1 MRIEPRS
8 APGTPLATSCLN
20 DEPEARDLLSRDPRS
35 PESYFAKAREVD
47 ARVGPEERRIAA
59 SCLVG
64 GGEDASARLERF
76 LEEDGFVIT
85 TGQQPSL
92 FGGPLYGLYKGLTA
106 AALAR
111 RMEELLQRPVLPVF
125 WIASEDHD
133 WDEAR
138 TTHIIDV
145 GNDLQEVSLSP
156 REPGLDR
163 PLYQIPAGPEIIA
176 ALERFHSL
184 MPDTEF
190 LPYWR
195 DLLEAAYRPEISLAD
210 SYQAVLEAL
219 LGPYG
224 VFLVQSHNP
233 ELKARA
239 LPILLRE
246 LKECEAREVAQRANG
261 ASIEAAGFSL
271 QVPLIP
277 QATNVFLQGDTRRER
292 LFRDG
297 DGFRLRGSERKVSYA
312 ELEALGTEDPW
323 RLSPNVLLRPVIE
336 SVLFPTL
343 SYVAGPGEASYLPQT
358 APVFAGL
365 GIEMPV
371 IHPRVS
377 LAVVE
382 SKIDKVLTKFGLDFD
397 DMDVPPH
404 ELAGKLAREHV
415 PEDIQGALETL
426 KGSLGSDVQ
435 TLLDSVSSLDPTLG
449 GPVQVFRKQSFSL
462 LADVERKVVQS
473 LKRENE
479 VTLTQVAKAQGHLFP
494 DGQPQERVFSPFY
507 YLIRYDQAFLYAL
520 AQHAEAA
527 VLP

>member
-1 MRIEPRS
+1 
-8 APGTPLATSCLN
+8 
-20 DEPEARDLLSRDPRS
+20 
-35 PESYFAKAREVD
+35 
-47 ARVGPEERRIAA
+47 
-59 SCLVG
+59 
-64 GGEDASARLERF
+64 
-76 LEEDGFVIT
+76 
-85 TGQQPSL
+85 
-92 FGGPLYGLYKGLTA
+92 
-106 AALAR
+106 
-111 RMEELLQRPVLPVF
+111 
-125 WIASEDHD
+125 
-133 WDEAR
+133 
-138 TTHIIDV
+138 
-145 GNDLQEVSLSP
+145 
-156 REPGLDR
+156 
-163 PLYQIPAGPEIIA
+163 
-176 ALERFHSL
+176 
-184 MPDTEF
+184 MPNTEF

-195 DLLEAAYRPEISLAD
+195 DLLEAAYRPERSLAD

-219 LGPYG
+219 LGPAG
-224 VFLVQSHNP
+224 VFLVQSHHP

-246 LKECEAREVAQRANG
+246 LEECEAREVAQRANG
-261 ASIEAAGFSL
+261 ASIEAAGFLL

-277 QATNVFLQGDTRRER
+277 QATNVFVQGDTRRER

-297 DGFRLRGSERKVSYA
+297 AGFRLRGSERKVSYT

-336 SVLFPTL
+336 SALFPTL

-382 SKIDKVLTKFGLDFD
+382 SKIDKVLTKLGLDLD

-404 ELAGKLAREHV
+404 ELSGKLAREHV
-415 PEDIQGALETL
+415 PEDIQGALATL

-435 TLLDSVSSLDPTLG
+435 TLLDSVSSLDPTLS
-449 GPVQVFRKQSFSL
+449 GPVQAFRKQSFRL

-494 DGQPQERVFSPFY
+494 DGQPQERVFNPFY
-507 YLIRYDQAFLYAL
+507 YLIRYDQAFLRAL